1 MLFDMLLNVLHICL
15 VYFLIYKL
23 KRNWLNKNLKFF
35 NFWIMLFLFLNR
47 TLNINIGMQ
56 ITTL

>member
-1 MLFDMLLNVLHICL
+1 MLLNVLHICL

-23 KRNWLNKNLKFF
+23 KRNWLNKNLKFL